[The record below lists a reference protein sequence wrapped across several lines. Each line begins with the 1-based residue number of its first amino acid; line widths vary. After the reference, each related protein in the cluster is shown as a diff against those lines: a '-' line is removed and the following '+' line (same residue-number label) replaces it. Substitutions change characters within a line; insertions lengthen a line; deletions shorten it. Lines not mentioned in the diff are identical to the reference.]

1 MSRIVTFY
9 SYKGGVGRTAALANI
24 GVLLARR
31 GKRVL
36 MVDCD
41 LEAPGLDRY
50 FHPYVSHPQPPNRGM
65 IHLLHEAAQSPLA
78 EWGAH
83 RITVTLPAVSKT
95 EAETVT
101 LDLIG
106 SGSYAT
112 DYADRVRTFSWDRFF
127 ENESGGAI
135 LDRWRDEWKKSYDF
149 VLFDSRTGITDI
161 GGVCTILLPDF
172 LALVFSANNQSFEGA
187 LAVVGAAQSARR
199 NLGVPRPP
207 LAVLPILSR
216 FDRGDEVAEADQW
229 LKRFSEEL
237 KPFYDDWLPKRFKPL
252 QIIELTKVPYVT
264 LFSFGEKLPVL
275 THGVSEPQLP
285 GYYYRN
291 LARLL
296 ESDFRDAASIIDP
309 ESVPGTR
316 KIFITHSSADDGF
329 VRELREALA
338 DLGQEM
344 WTDSRQ
350 LKGGDPLWL
359 EVQHTIEESSACVV
373 VVSPAALQSKWVG
386 KELHHALKIR
396 DERGNDQFPV
406 ILLSLDG
413 TRLGVLE
420 GLFEEEPTY
429 IPVSSAPGGATAAL
443 HDILVAFGLRLPTG
457 RPPVPQPPPEPVAEL
472 VLELSDLGFDEQ
484 DGVRRPAAR
493 ARLVYEPASAGQE
506 KVVSEQMWRLIA
518 PLGPIEA
525 EELRWYL
532 ERWPVWPNP
541 LVADR
546 ARKVEMNL
554 IAWGQALHALALPP
568 EHTANVLQGWA
579 GVGEGASRRFSVTVD
594 VALVA
599 GASEA
604 ETIAAREAAT
614 ALLALP
620 WELLHNGDSF
630 LFQGAR
636 PTRVRR
642 RLPNTRPLP
651 VQVVAPPIRVL
662 LITARPEDESCS
674 YIDHR
679 ASSLPLVAATEE
691 LGEVL
696 RLSLLH
702 PATYPALE
710 AELARAQQAGEPYHV
725 VHFDGHGVY
734 DRRVGLGGLCF
745 EDPSDSHKLTGRR
758 HQTVYTN
765 QLGPLL
771 NDYRIPL
778 VLLEACHSA
787 QAEAGAE
794 SVASELLQRGVA
806 SVVAMSH
813 SVLEETARRF
823 VASFYP
829 ELARGQRVGQAMLAA
844 QRALHSDPSR
854 GQRHGIGE
862 LTLAD
867 WFVPVLYQ
875 EKYDPQ
881 LFTATPALQTQE
893 DLRERLRAR
902 LGEVP
907 PEPADTG
914 FVGRSRDLLA
924 LERLLR
930 QERWAVV
937 RGQGGAGKT
946 ALAAE
951 LARWLV
957 RSQQVSRAAFVSV
970 ELCSHKDAVLDA
982 LGRQLVGADYSAAKY
997 DSPEEALLS
1006 IERALREQPTLLVID
1021 NMESLLLPPFIGTM
1035 PNLSEEANGELAA
1048 ILHTLVRLNAKGD
1061 TRLVF
1066 TSREAL
1072 PAPFDADSQRWELR
1086 QLGRSDAVALI
1097 ERSLAAGESSG
1108 AAGAGA
1114 GAAALEARREEIEAL
1129 VAAVQGHARTLALLA
1144 PELRRRGVAATQAA
1158 LVELM
1163 QQMQQQVAHLPA
1175 DDPRHREQSL
1185 FASVELTLRRLS
1197 AANRERARL
1206 LGVFHGG
1213 VDLDVLRA
1221 MTGWEAAEVEGL
1233 AQELVGTG
1241 LATANP
1247 HHHLSLN
1254 PALCPYLK
1262 ATFSEEELQALTAG
1276 WLEAMAAYL
1285 GYLVGQQRSQNAE
1298 LAATLTLLE
1307 LPNLFALLDRSQ
1319 AVADPETTIERATS
1333 LYDLLQGL
1341 GKPRLMERVA
1351 RVREAAA
1358 AALVEGPSHACFEA
1372 SRTRIEQQLATGH
1385 LREALAGAQQLLQQ
1399 VQAAGE
1405 EAYAGADYDLAMAF
1419 VLMGRVLQTGGAAQ
1433 QALPLLQEASRRFEA
1448 IEHKRPGVGAERM
1461 ASACLTEQGDCL
1473 TALGRYDAAAA
1484 TYEESIRR
1492 SEQGGDLREVA
1503 VSKGQLGTIRLKQK
1517 RYDEALE
1524 AYQQAR
1530 DTFSRLNEPGTVAIA
1545 WHQIGRVHQEAG
1557 QPEAAE
1563 EAYNQSLA
1571 IEVRLGNIVGQ
1582 SRTLNQLGSLY
1593 DDVLGRPEDAVAF
1606 CLRAADNYVQIGDTA
1621 NEGHTRSNLAGTLR
1635 KLHRFDEARQ
1645 EIRRAIECKAQFGH
1659 ASESWNSWY
1668 ILAAIETET
1677 GNIAA
1682 AAEAK
1687 GNAIASY
1694 LAYRRDGGENH
1705 QPDGRISLAVTQA
1718 LRSGEPAE
1726 AATLLQQRAADPDAA
1741 GLLPFIGALQAVVA
1755 GSRDPALADQPELD
1769 YTMAAEILLLIETLV
1784 GEQG

>member
-1 MSRIVTFY
+1 
-9 SYKGGVGRTAALANI
+9 
-24 GVLLARR
+24 
-31 GKRVL
+31 
-36 MVDCD
+36 
-41 LEAPGLDRY
+41 
-50 FHPYVSHPQPPNRGM
+50 M
-65 IHLLHEAAQSPLA
+65 IHLLHEAAHSPLA

-83 RITVTLPAVSKT
+83 RITVTLPALSET
-95 EAETVT
+95 ETEPVT

-187 LAVVGAAQSARR
+187 LAVVGAAQAARR

-237 KPFYDDWLPKRFKPL
+237 KPFYDDWLPKRFEPL
-252 QIIELTKVPYVT
+252 QMIELTKVPYVT

-309 ESVPGTR
+309 ESVPATR
-316 KIFITHSSADDGF
+316 KIYISHSICDDTIVRDLRMALAKHGDLDWIAT
-329 VRELREALA
+329 RELRGVE
-338 DLGQEM
+338 
-344 WTDSRQ
+344 
-350 LKGGDPLWL
+350 PLWL
-359 EVQHTIEESSACVV
+359 EVQHTIEESSAYAV
-373 VVSPAALQSKWVG
+373 VVSPAAFQSMWVG
-386 KELHHALKIR
+386 KELRHALKIR

-413 TRLGVLE
+413 TKLGVLE
-420 GLFEEEPTY
+420 EFFDEQPIY
-429 IPVSSAPGGATAAL
+429 IPLSSGASGIEAAINS
-443 HDILVAFGLRLPTG
+443 ILVALG
-457 RPPVPQPPPEPVAEL
+457 RRDPVDVLARPQPQAEPLEEL
-472 VLELSDLGFDEQ
+472 VLELSDLKVQDC
-484 DGVRRPAAR
+484 DGVRRATAR
-493 ARLVYEPASAGQE
+493 ARLIYEAATPGLPSVNSDQ
-506 KVVSEQMWRLIA
+506 SWRLIA
-518 PLGPIEA
+518 PLGPIEMD
-525 EELRWYL
+525 ELCWYL
-532 ERWPVWPNP
+532 EQYTVWPSP
-541 LVADR
+541 YVQSR
-546 ARKVEMNL
+546 ARQVEENL
-554 IAWGQALHALALPP
+554 VRWGQLLHAVAMP
-568 EHTANVLQGWA
+568 ESYTANVISAWGKTADQA
-579 GVGEGASRRFSVTVD
+579 GSRISIYVD
-594 VALVA
+594 DSLEA
-599 GASEA
+599 GSSEA
-604 ETIAAREAAT
+604 DITNAREASRI
-614 ALLALP
+614 LLGLP
-620 WELLHNGDSF
+620 WELLHDGNSF
-630 LFQGAR
+630 LFQASN
-636 PTRVRR
+636 PTCVRR
-642 RLPNTRPLP
+642 RLPNKRTLP
-651 VQVVAPPIRVL
+651 VPVVASPIRVL
-662 LITARPEDESCS
+662 LITARPEDDACG
-674 YIDHR
+674 YLDHR
-679 ASSLPLVAATEE
+679 ASALPLVAATEE

-725 VHFDGHGVY
+725 VHFDGHGIY
-734 DRRVGLGGLCF
+734 DRRVGLGGFCF
-745 EDPSDSHKLTGRR
+745 EDPSDSHKLTERR

-771 NDYRIPL
+771 NNYRIPL
-778 VLLEACHSA
+778 VLLEACQIA

-794 SVASELLQRGVA
+794 SVASDLLQRGVA

-813 SVLEETARRF
+813 SVLVETARRF
-823 VASFYP
+823 VAAFYA
-829 ELARGQRVGQAMLAA
+829 ELAKGQRVGQAMLAG

-854 GQRHGIGE
+854 GQRYGIGE

-875 EKYDPQ
+875 EKDDPQ
-881 LFTATPALQTQE
+881 LFTATPAPQTQE

-907 PEPADTG
+907 PEPAESG

-930 QERWAVV
+930 QERWVVV
-937 RGQGGAGKT
+937 RGQGGEGKT

-957 RSQQVSRAAFVSV
+957 RSQQLRRAAFVSV

-982 LGRQLVGADYSAAKY
+982 LGRQLVGADYTAAKY
-997 DSPEEALLS
+997 ESPEQALLL

-1021 NMESLLLPPFIGTM
+1021 NMESVLVPPYLET
-1035 PNLSEEANGELAA
+1035 PELLSEEAALELQA
-1048 ILHTLVRLNAKGD
+1048 ILALAERLLRAGE

-1072 PAPFDADSQRWELR
+1072 PAPFDAQRQRWELR
-1086 QLGRSDAVALI
+1086 QLEKGDAVALI

-1108 AAGAGA
+1108 APGAGA
-1114 GAAALEARREEIEAL
+1114 GEDALEARLEEIEAL
-1129 VAAVQGHARTLALLA
+1129 VAAVQGHALTLALLA
-1144 PELRRRGVAATQAA
+1144 PELRRRGVASTQAA

-1163 QQMQQQVAHLPA
+1163 EKMEQQVAQLPE
-1175 DDPRHREQSL
+1175 DDPRRREQSL
-1185 FASVELTLRRLS
+1185 FASVEHSLRRLS
-1197 AANRERARL
+1197 AASRERARV

-1213 VDLDVLRA
+1213 VNLDVLRA
-1221 MTGWEAAEVEGL
+1221 MTGWEEGEVEGL
-1233 AQELVGTG
+1233 AVELFATG

-1247 HHHLSLN
+1247 YNHLSLN

-1262 ATFSEEELQALTAG
+1262 ATLGEEERQALTAA
-1276 WLEAMAAYL
+1276 WMEAMAAYL
-1285 GYLVGQQRSQNAE
+1285 NYLYQQRRQNTE

-1307 LPNLFALLDRSQ
+1307 LPNLFALLDCTQS
-1319 AVADPETTIERATS
+1319 VSVPESTINRANS
-1333 LYDLLQGL
+1333 LYSLLVRL
-1341 GKPRLMERVA
+1341 GKPRLLERLA

-1358 AALVEGPSHACFEA
+1358 AALGVGPSHARFEA

-1419 VLMGRVLQTGGAAQ
+1419 VLLGRVLQTGGAAQ
-1433 QALPLLQEASRRFEA
+1433 QALPLLQEAGRRFEA

-1503 VSKGQLGTIRLKQK
+1503 VSRGQLGTIRLKQK

-1593 DDVLGRPEDAVAF
+1593 DEVLGRPEDAVAF

-1668 ILAAIETET
+1668 NLAAIETDA
-1677 GNIAA
+1677 GNAAA

-1687 GNAIASY
+1687 GKAIACY

-1705 QPDGRISLAVTQA
+1705 NPDGRISLAVTQA
-1718 LRSGEPAE
+1718 LRDGDPAQ
-1726 AATLLQQRAADPDAA
+1726 AANLLQQLAADPEAA
-1741 GLLPFIGALQAVVA
+1741 ELLPFIGALQAVVA

-1769 YTMAAEILLLIETLV
+1769 FTMAAEILLLIESLAE
-1784 GEQG
+1784 EQG